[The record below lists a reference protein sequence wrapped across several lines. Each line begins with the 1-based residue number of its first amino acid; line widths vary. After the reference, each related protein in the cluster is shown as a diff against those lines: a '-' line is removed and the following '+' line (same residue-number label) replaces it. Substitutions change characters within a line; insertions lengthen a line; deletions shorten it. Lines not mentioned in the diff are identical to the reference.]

1 MRDECDEAP
10 TNLEAAMSEFT
21 KVNLREVEDMAP
33 RFDLSPGLESRFAR
47 EPLELEGA
55 GVSLF
60 RLAPGFRTPFGHR
73 HEEQEEVYVVL
84 SGMARLSVEDEIVE
98 LGPMDAVRVAPT
110 AARCLEDGP
119 DGAEVLAF
127 GAPTHDNRD
136 AQMLPGWW
144 RGGSNDS
151 AA

>member
-1 MRDECDEAP
+1 MRDACEEAP

-73 HEEQEEVYVVL
+73 HEE
-84 SGMARLSVEDEIVE
+84 
-98 LGPMDAVRVAPT
+98 
-110 AARCLEDGP
+110 
-119 DGAEVLAF
+119 
-127 GAPTHDNRD
+127 
-136 AQMLPGWW
+136 
-144 RGGSNDS
+144 
-151 AA
+151 

>member
-1 MRDECDEAP
+1 
-10 TNLEAAMSEFT
+10 MSEFT

-47 EPLELEGA
+47 MPLGLTGA
-55 GVSLF
+55 GLSLF
-60 RLAPGFRTPFGHR
+60 ALAPDFRTPFGHR

-98 LGPMDAVRVAPT
+98 LGPMDAVRVAAT
-110 AARCLEDGP
+110 AARCLEGGP
-119 DGAEVLAF
+119 EGAEVLAF

-144 RGGSNDS
+144 GGSGGP
-151 AA
+151 